1 MRFKYKNEVSDE
13 DKLDLTPLLDVSF
26 IILIFFILTTTFI
39 EDNELKIEKPNAGSQ
54 SQGLKDPMEIIIN
67 SKNNIYIENSLMEK
81 EILKTKLKQKLAVN
95 PNTSL
100 IIQADK
106 NSNLS
111 TFVFVFDAAKT
122 VGIQE
127 ISISTKRN

>member
-39 EDNELKIEKPNAGSQ
+39 EDNELRIEKPNAGSQ

-122 VGIQE
+122 VGFQE

>member
-39 EDNELKIEKPNAGSQ
+39 EDNELRIEKPNAGSQ

-81 EILKTKLKQKLAVN
+81 EILKTKLTQRLAVN

-122 VGIQE
+122 VGFQE

>member
-1 MRFKYKNEVSDE
+1 MRFKNKNEVSDD

-39 EDNELKIEKPNAGSQ
+39 ENNELRIEKPNAKNQ
-54 SQGLKDPMEIIIN
+54 SQGLKDPMKIIIN
-67 SKNNIYIENSLMEK
+67 SKNKIYIENSLMEK
-81 EILKTKLKQKLAVN
+81 KVLKAKLKQRLAAN

-122 VGIQE
+122 VGIHE

>member
-1 MRFKYKNEVSDE
+1 MRFKNKNEVSNE

-39 EDNELKIEKPNAGSQ
+39 EDNELRIEKPNAGSQ

-67 SKNNIYIENSLMEK
+67 SKNNIYIENSLIE
-81 EILKTKLKQKLAVN
+81 EETLKTKLKQRLAAN

>member
-1 MRFKYKNEVSDE
+1 MRFKNKNEVSNE

-39 EDNELKIEKPNAGSQ
+39 EDNELGIEKPNAGSQ

-67 SKNNIYIENSLMEK
+67 SKNNIYIENSLIE
-81 EILKTKLKQKLAVN
+81 EETLKTKLKQRLAAN

>member
-1 MRFKYKNEVSDE
+1 MRFKNKNKVSNE

-39 EDNELKIEKPNAGSQ
+39 EDNELRIEKPNAGSQ

-122 VGIQE
+122 VGFQE

>member
-39 EDNELKIEKPNAGSQ
+39 EDNELRIEKPNAGSQ

-81 EILKTKLKQKLAVN
+81 EILKTKLKQRLAAN

-122 VGIQE
+122 VGFQE

>member
-1 MRFKYKNEVSDE
+1 MRFRNKNEVSDD

-39 EDNELKIEKPNAGSQ
+39 ENNELRIEKPNAKTQ
-54 SQGLKDPMEIIIN
+54 SQGLKDPMKIIIN
-67 SKNNIYIENSLMEK
+67 SKNKIYIENSLMEEKVLK
-81 EILKTKLKQKLAVN
+81 EKLEQRLAAN
-95 PNTSL
+95 PNISL

-111 TFVFVFDAAKT
+111 TFVFVFDTAKT

-127 ISISTKRN
+127 ISISTKRE

>member
-39 EDNELKIEKPNAGSQ
+39 EDNELRIEKPNAGSQ

-67 SKNNIYIENSLMEK
+67 SKNNIYIENSLMEE
-81 EILKTKLKQKLAVN
+81 EILKTKLKQRLAAN

-100 IIQADK
+100 IIKADK